1 MNEDEHT
8 NVRLAAVEALG
19 KFYASEVAR
28 QALIDALNRQSI
40 PEVQIAIIQI
50 LGNFKEKRAAQPA
63 QKLLDKEDVPP
74 YVKDQVRLQLPNL
87 I

>member
-19 KFYASEVAR
+19 KFNTSEVAR
-28 QALIDALNRQSI
+28 QALIDALNYQSI
-40 PEVQIAIIQI
+40 PEVHIPIIPI
-50 LGNFKEKRAAQPA
+50 LGNFKEKRAAEPA
-63 QKLLDKEDVPP
+63 QQLLDKEDVPA